1 MAILT
6 VDQVTTQIINQLK
19 LLDPAVSAEVGTPE
33 RKLIEAT
40 AELIASQQVDFTVL
54 RSQTD
59 LSSLSGGKLDAYLSV
74 YNFGRQQATPS
85 YGTVTFARATAA
97 TNDIVIPQSTQVIAN
112 IDDSVFPQLT
122 FVTTQTVVLQNG
134 STSVTCPCQCTI
146 AGSIGNIDANKI
158 VGFGG
163 LAPINGISTVSNKQA
178 FTGGTDGE
186 DDASYVT
193 RFKNTF
199 LRNISGTEDMYLAL
213 AVSLNGIS
221 KANVVGPISRYQE
234 YVQVPATD
242 DANQVTPYDS
252 AGTVF
257 PHKRT
262 TAESTIPYSKHTY
275 AVNYYLTNGTLDP
288 ASANFFSPGVDYI
301 FNTPPW
307 NGTTGATDGAHPN
320 QPDVT
325 FLIGD
330 IGKPTGVVDTPSA
343 TGGTLAAAT
352 YYYKIT
358 ALNGNGESLPATEVN
373 SGAMSGS
380 TNSNALTWTA
390 VPGATSYRV
399 YRGTAT
405 NAENVYYTSTTNS
418 FTDTGAASTAGSPP
432 SSSTAL
438 VWPNN
443 IASGDVF
450 LLEHAYISINSR
462 NDSSYGILNCVDVF
476 VNGENAVAVDSVE
489 IVPTSGNNLQNTN
502 ALLWTYQNSP
512 GTVNFKRLIDGR
524 ASVVGNRIQPLYW
537 QPVIDVPDT
546 IEVGV
551 NTYYKANYYNAAD
564 STYYNQFD
572 GISTYSFKAHYIVCK
587 EVNSYY
593 GTIRSRSGIEWF
605 LSGNNYLA
613 GALVTDSGGTYSG
626 VTIDTQT
633 GIQFSLNGYL
643 YDKNIGDLQ
652 AIMEKN
658 KQTTSDVLVHKAK
671 LRYFQPIVTIMYT
684 LGATQSVVNASI
696 IANLQNYFETQY
708 YGTAIQLSDILSV
721 IHDTPGVDN
730 VRWTNQGTGAVQE
743 LNADGSQLTSPTYY
757 TTDFYIQDNEL
768 AQSPNANQVTITVRA
783 QNTWGS

>member
-6 VDQVTTQIINQLK
+6 VDQVTQQIINQLK

-54 RSQTD
+54 QSQTD

-85 YGTVTFARATAA
+85 YGMVTFGRATAA

-134 STSVTCPCQCTI
+134 STSVECPCQCTI

-163 LAPINGISTVSNKQA
+163 LAPINGISTVSNAQA
-178 FTGGTDGE
+178 FTGGNDQE

-193 RFKNTF
+193 RFQNTF
-199 LRNISGTEDMYLAL
+199 LRNISGTDDMYLAL
-213 AVSLNGIS
+213 AVSLNGVT

-234 YVQVPATD
+234 YVQVPA
-242 DANQVTPYDS
+242 ANDTVQITPYDS
-252 AGTVF
+252 AGTAY

-262 TAESTIPYSKHTY
+262 TAESTIPYSKFTY
-275 AVNYYLTNGTLDP
+275 SLNFYVTDGTLDP
-288 ASANFFSPGVDYI
+288 ASATFLRPGVDYI

-307 NGTTGATDGAHPN
+307 NGTTGAVDSGHPDTPN
-320 QPDVT
+320 VT
-325 FLIGD
+325 FLDG
-330 IGKPTGVVDTPSA
+330 TGVLNPDIV
-343 TGGTLAAAT
+343 GGA
-352 YYYKIT
+352 I
-358 ALNGNGESLPATEVN
+358 
-373 SGAMSGS
+373 
-380 TNSNALTWTA
+380 
-390 VPGATSYRV
+390 
-399 YRGTAT
+399 
-405 NAENVYYTSTTNS
+405 
-418 FTDTGAASTAGSPP
+418 
-432 SSSTAL
+432 
-438 VWPNN
+438 
-443 IASGDVF
+443 F
-450 LLEHAYISINSR
+450 LMEHAYISANSR
-462 NDSSYGILNCVDVF
+462 NNDSYGILNCIDVF
-476 VNGENAVAVDSVE
+476 VNGENAVTVDSVE
-489 IVPTSGNNLQNTN
+489 IVPTSGNNLQSTN

-512 GTVNFKRLIDGR
+512 TTVNFKRLIDGK
-524 ASVVGNRIQPLYW
+524 ACAVGSRMQPLFW
-537 QPVIDVPDT
+537 QPVIDVPDS
-546 IEVGV
+546 IEVGT
-551 NTYYKANYYNAAD
+551 NTYYKANFYDATN

-572 GISTYSFKAHYIVCK
+572 GVSVYSFPAHYIVAK

-593 GTIRSRSGIEWF
+593 GTIRARSGIEWF

-613 GALVTDSGGTYSG
+613 GQIVTDPTDGSSYGG
-626 VTIDTQT
+626 VKIDTLT
-633 GIQFSLNGYL
+633 GTQFTLEGYS

-652 AIMEKN
+652 AIMESN
-658 KQTTSDVLVHKAK
+658 KQTTADVLVHKAK

-696 IANLQNYFETQY
+696 IANLENYFETQY
-708 YGTAIQLSDILSV
+708 YGTAIQLSDILAV

-743 LNADGSQLTSPTYY
+743 LNADGSQLTTPTYY
-757 TTDFYIQDNEL
+757 TTDFFIQDNEL
-768 AQSPNANQVTITVRA
+768 AQSPNANQVVITVRA